1 MITSFLK
8 STGLEVANLSS
19 SDNVNETLFGEQ
31 FSTDTHW
38 IYTESLDE
46 PNRWTY
52 DGTTLTERSD
62 WADVSAQLD
71 ADNAANLLAKVA
83 VEARDKRNGLL
94 AATDWTAMA
103 DAPTQATAMTT
114 YRQALRDITSQ
125 SGWPTTITWPTKPQR
140 NKT

>member
-19 SDNVNETLFGEQ
+19 SDNVTETLFGEQ

-38 IYTESLDE
+38 IYTENLDE

-62 WADVSAQLD
+62 WADVSAQLA

-83 VEARDKRNGLL
+83 AEARQERNDLL
-94 AATDWTAMA
+94 AATDWTAMS
-103 DAPTQATAMTT
+103 DAPTQATEMTA

-125 SGWPTTITWPTKPQR
+125 AEWPTTIIWPTAP
-140 NKT
+140 

>member
-19 SDNVNETLFGEQ
+19 SDNVTETLFGEQ
-31 FSTDTHW
+31 FSADTHW

-62 WADVSAQLD
+62 WDEIVAQRVLD
-71 ADNAANLLAKVA
+71 EAAELVVKLAEQARTDRDSLLST
-83 VEARDKRNGLL
+83 
-94 AATDWTAMA
+94 TDWTANS
-103 DAPTQATAMTT
+103 DVTMTT
-114 YRQALRDITSQ
+114 EMTAYRQALRDVPAQ
-125 SGWPTTITWPTKPQR
+125 SEFPTTITWPTAP
-140 NKT
+140 

>member
-19 SDNVNETLFGEQ
+19 NDNVTETLFGEQ

-38 IYTESLDE
+38 IYTENLDE

-52 DGTTLTERSD
+52 DGTVLTERSD
-62 WADVSAQLD
+62 WADVSAKLA

-83 VEARDKRNGLL
+83 AEARQERNDLL
-94 AATDWTAMA
+94 AATDWTAMS

-125 SGWPTTITWPTKPQR
+125 AEWPTTIIWPTAP
-140 NKT
+140 

>member
-52 DGTTLTERSD
+52 DGTTLTERLD

-83 VEARDKRNGLL
+83 AEARDKRNDLL
-94 AATDWTAMA
+94 AATDWTANS
-103 DAPTQATAMTT
+103 DVTMTT
-114 YRQALRDITSQ
+114 EMTAYRTLLRNLPAQ
-125 SGWPTTITWPTKPQR
+125 SEFPTTINWPTAP
-140 NKT
+140 